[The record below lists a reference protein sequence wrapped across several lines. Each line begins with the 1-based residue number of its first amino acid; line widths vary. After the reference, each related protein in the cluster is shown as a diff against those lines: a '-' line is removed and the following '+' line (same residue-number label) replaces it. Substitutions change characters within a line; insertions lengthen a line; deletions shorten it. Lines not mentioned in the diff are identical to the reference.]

1 MTEIVVVA
9 TPPPLVALLGAPG
22 TGAEALANA
31 LRQRVAPGALQITA
45 CTNVPHT
52 AALVLLM
59 GRDRPEQ
66 EAADAHLRAAL
77 AASGMAYQ
85 VLYGHS
91 TQQLENA
98 LKAIEKI
105 AANAYPESAVAT
117 FDTESTQLRAWHCEK
132 CSDPECEHRLF
143 TGLVKRSAPDRA

>member
-1 MTEIVVVA
+1 MTETVVA

-98 LKAIEKI
+98 LSAIKTV
-105 AANAYPESAVAT
+105 AYSAYTKRAT
-117 FDTESTQLRAWHCEK
+117 GTFEPKTARLRTWHCEK
-132 CSDPECEHRLF
+132 CSDPECERRLF
-143 TGLVKRSAPDRA
+143 SALIAPAPA